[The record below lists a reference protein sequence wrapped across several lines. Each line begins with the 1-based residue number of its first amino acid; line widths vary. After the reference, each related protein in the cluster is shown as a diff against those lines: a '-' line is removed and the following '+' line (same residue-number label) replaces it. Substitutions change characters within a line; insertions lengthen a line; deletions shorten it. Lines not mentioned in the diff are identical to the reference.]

1 MTDAESFLHTP
12 DDNQPQPNKKAMSD
26 INATEIAYILDRSGS
41 MDTLREAAVSAFN
54 EFLGAQRAV
63 PGTARLTLVLF
74 DNVYEVPVDGVPLPE
89 VTELVAKD
97 FVPRGSTALLD
108 AIGRTVL
115 KLDAAIEG
123 RPEQLRP
130 GKVVV
135 AIFTDGQENA
145 SREFDDRQVGD
156 LIRKY
161 REERGW
167 EFIFLAANQ
176 DAIASAAH
184 LQMSMHSSGNAEY
197 SKKGMMASMR
207 AVSRRVASVRLR
219 NTPHYSANMSMD
231 DERPLTEL
239 IREET
244 ERNDG

>member
-1 MTDAESFLHTP
+1 
-12 DDNQPQPNKKAMSD
+12 MSD

-41 MDTLREAAVSAFN
+41 METLREAAVSAFN

-74 DNVYEVPVDGVPLPE
+74 DNVYEVPVDSVPLPE

-115 KLDAAIEG
+115 KIDAAIAA

-135 AIFTDGQENA
+135 AVFTDGQENA
-145 SREFDDRQVGD
+145 SREFDDRHVGD

-184 LQMSMHSSGNAEY
+184 LQMSVHSSGNAEY
-197 SKKGMMASMR
+197 SKRGMMASMR